1 MLRSLSSAISGLRNH
16 QTKLDV
22 VGNNIANVN
31 TVAYKSQSARFQDI
45 FSQTLS
51 GATAPFGGRG
61 GINPMQVGL
70 GMELSSIN
78 TNHSGGAITGTGVE
92 TDLAIEGNGFFV
104 VNNGFQNYYTRDGS
118 FTRDAT
124 GILVNAGGMKLMGW
138 SVSGNGDEIDTTRPP
153 GEINI
158 PLGEEMI
165 AGATSEIVFTG
176 NLDSGAEAGSD
187 PSSFPFYI
195 YDSLGNRHELTVEFT
210 KSGDNEWDY
219 EFYAYDEDGNSTEVG
234 SGTVTFTEDG
244 KYDFDSNDPDPIDYS
259 PGNGAAD
266 LEITIDFSA
275 LTQLADPSSV
285 IAKNQNGFAP
295 GVLTTFNIGETGVIT
310 GTYSNGMVREIA
322 QIALA
327 SFANPMGLVK
337 MGSNLYDISS
347 NSGEAHIGLPGT
359 EGRGMLQSRALEM
372 SNVDLAN
379 EFTEMITTSRAFQ
392 ANTRVISTSDEV
404 LVELINIKR

>member
-1 MLRSLSSAISGLRNH
+1 MLRSLSTAISGLRNH

-31 TVAYKSQSARFQDI
+31 TVGYKSQSARFQDI

-92 TDLAIEGNGFFV
+92 TDLAIEGTGFFV

-124 GILVNAGGMKLMGW
+124 GVLVNAGGMKLMGW
-138 SVSGNGDEIDTTRPP
+138 SVGSNGDEIDATQLP
-153 GEINI
+153 GEIYI

-176 NLDSGAEAGSD
+176 NLDSGAETGGD
-187 PSSFPFYI
+187 PCSFPFYV

-219 EFYAYDEDGNSTEVG
+219 EFYAYDEDGDPDEVG

-259 PGNGAAD
+259 PGNGAFD
-266 LEITIDFSA
+266 LEIIPDFSA

-327 SFANPMGLVK
+327 SFPNPMGLIK

-347 NSGEAHIGLPGT
+347 NSGDAHIGFPGT